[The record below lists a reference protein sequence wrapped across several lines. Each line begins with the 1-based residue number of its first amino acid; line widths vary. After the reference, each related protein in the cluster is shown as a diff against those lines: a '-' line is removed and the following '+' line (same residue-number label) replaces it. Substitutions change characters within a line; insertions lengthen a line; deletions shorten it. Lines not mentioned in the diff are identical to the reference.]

1 MDEEEINDLLDED
14 LADKEMPE
22 LLDEEFDLDDWA
34 IRT

>member
-22 LLDEEFDLDDWA
+22 LLDEEFDLDD
-34 IRT
+34 